1 MNLPGN
7 FGLLWWWFNN
17 RAVDISLRDLGLN
30 PLFCEKKCLH
40 QFLVYKTDLRQLKIK
55 YFVDQEKK
63 KTNFAQLTL
72 QRN

>member
-30 PLFCEKKCLH
+30 PLLFGKKCLH

-63 KTNFAQLTL
+63 KN
-72 QRN
+72 

>member
-30 PLFCEKKCLH
+30 PLLFEKKCLH

-55 YFVDQEKK
+55 YFADQEKK